1 MRYLILL
8 CGLVILAMGGVAMAT
23 LAKTDGQGFLYGA
36 LQLGGGLLICGIF
49 TFRMPWHGII
59 GAGVISLLGTARGL
73 GNVPGLVKFLGGNRD
88 HGTTPLLEL
97 GVTLICCLLML
108 RVLVVLQRE
117 RVRRMLEQG
126 E

>member
-8 CGLVILAMGGVAMAT
+8 CGLLILAMGVAAMFI
-23 LAKTDGQGFLYGA
+23 LEKTDGQGFLYGA
-36 LQLGGGLLICGIF
+36 MQLGGGLLICGIF

-59 GAGVISLLGTARGL
+59 GAGVIALLGTARGL

-97 GVTLICCLLML
+97 GVTIICFLLCL
-108 RVLVVLQRE
+108 RVLRVLQQE
-117 RVRRMLEQG
+117 RVRRMLEQA